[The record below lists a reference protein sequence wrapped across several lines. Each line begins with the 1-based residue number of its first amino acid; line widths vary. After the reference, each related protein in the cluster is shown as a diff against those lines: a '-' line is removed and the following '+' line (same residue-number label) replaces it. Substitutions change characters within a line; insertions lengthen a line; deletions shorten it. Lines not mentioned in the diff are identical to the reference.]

1 MKTYIP
7 RPLYTKRIE
16 PFIDK
21 ELIKVITGQ
30 RRIGKS
36 YILLQIS
43 DMIKKEKP
51 EANIIF
57 VDKEQLAFVDIK
69 NYMELY
75 QYVLKMTEGH
85 SCNYL
90 FVDEIQEI
98 EDFQLCLRS
107 LLNENRCDIYCTGS
121 NAKML
126 SGELA
131 THLAGR
137 YIEFPVHSLSYEE
150 FLTFNRRQ
158 DSSESLKLYL
168 TFGGMP
174 YIYNLAMEINVI
186 FEYLRNVYSTI
197 LLKDVVAREAIR
209 NVSFL
214 ENLVAYLIDNTGSLF
229 SAQNISKYLKSQQVN
244 MPTQTILNYLRALC
258 NSFFIYKIQRAEI
271 QGMKIFEIGEKYY
284 FEDLGLHNA
293 IRRFDFRKDI
303 NKLMENVVCIDL
315 LRFGYEVYVGKYGNK
330 EIDFIASKSD
340 HRIYIQVTYML
351 SDDTTIQR
359 EFGNLLEIPDNY
371 PKYVVTMDEIQ
382 SGGNYR
388 GIKQISLRDFL
399 LAEDKENIKS
409 SFAFL

>member
-1 MKTYIP
+1 MKSYIP

-21 ELIKVITGQ
+21 EVIKVITGQ
-30 RRIGKS
+30 RRTGKS

-43 DMIKKEKP
+43 DMIKKERP

-57 VDKEQLAFVDIK
+57 VDKEQLAFAAIK
-69 NYMELY
+69 NYMDLY
-75 QYVLKMTEGH
+75 QYVLKMTAGH
-85 SCNYL
+85 SYNYL

-107 LLNENRCDIYCTGS
+107 LLNENKCDIYCTGS

-158 DSSESLKLYL
+158 DSSESLRLYL

-174 YIYNLAMEINVI
+174 YIHNLAMETNVI

-244 MPTQTILNYLRALC
+244 IPTQTILNYLRALC
-258 NSFFIYKIQRAEI
+258 NSFFVYKIQRAET
-271 QGMKIFEIGEKYY
+271 QGMKIFEIGEKTWDCIMPYVILIS
-284 FEDLGLHNA
+284 E
-293 IRRFDFRKDI
+293 KTSI
-303 NKLMENVVCIDL
+303 N
-315 LRFGYEVYVGKYGNK
+315 
-330 EIDFIASKSD
+330 
-340 HRIYIQVTYML
+340 
-351 SDDTTIQR
+351 
-359 EFGNLLEIPDNY
+359 
-371 PKYVVTMDEIQ
+371 
-382 SGGNYR
+382 
-388 GIKQISLRDFL
+388 
-399 LAEDKENIKS
+399 
-409 SFAFL
+409 

>member
-1 MKTYIP
+1 
-7 RPLYTKRIE
+7 
-16 PFIDK
+16 
-21 ELIKVITGQ
+21 
-30 RRIGKS
+30 
-36 YILLQIS
+36 
-43 DMIKKEKP
+43 MIKKERP

-57 VDKEQLAFVDIK
+57 VDKEQLAFAAIK
-69 NYMELY
+69 NYMDLY
-75 QYVLKMTEGH
+75 QYVLKMTAGH
-85 SCNYL
+85 SYNYL

-107 LLNENRCDIYCTGS
+107 LLNENKCDIYCTGS

-158 DSSESLKLYL
+158 DSSESLRLYL

-174 YIYNLAMEINVI
+174 YIHNLAMETNVI

-244 MPTQTILNYLRALC
+244 IPTQTILNYLRALC
-258 NSFFIYKIQRAEI
+258 NSFFVYKIQRAET

-293 IRRFDFRKDI
+293 IRHFDFRKDI

-330 EIDFIASKSD
+330 EIDFIASKND

-351 SDDTTIQR
+351 SDDSTVQR

-371 PKYVVTMDEIQ
+371 PKYVVTMDEMQ
-382 SGGNYR
+382 SGGNYQ

-399 LAEDKENIKS
+399 LAEDKENIRRS
-409 SFAFL
+409 LTSL

>member
-30 RRIGKS
+30 RRTGKS

-57 VDKEQLAFVDIK
+57 VDKEQLAFVHIK

-75 QYVLKMTEGH
+75 QYVLKMAAGH
-85 SCNYL
+85 SQNYL

-107 LLNENRCDIYCTGS
+107 LLNENICDIYCTGS

-150 FLTFNRRQ
+150 FLTFNQRQ
-158 DSSESLKLYL
+158 DSSESLRLYL

-174 YIYNLAMEINVI
+174 YIHNLAMETNVI

-244 MPTQTILNYLRALC
+244 IPTQTILNYLRALC

-293 IRRFDFRKDI
+293 IRHFDFRKDI
-303 NKLMENVVCIDL
+303 NKLMENAVCIDL
-315 LRFGYEVYVGKYGNK
+315 LRSGYEVYVGKYGNK

-340 HRIYIQVTYML
+340 HWIYIQVTYML

-371 PKYVVTMDEIQ
+371 PKYVVTMDEMQ
-382 SGGNYR
+382 SGGNYQ

-399 LAEDKENIKS
+399 LAEDKENIKNS
-409 SFAFL
+409 LTFL